1 MKTSIKFCEYSQ
13 TFRLM
18 PFNYWL
24 ASVDN
29 NKLVFDSWDGMTK
42 KHFKKDRLL
51 KLKVWFKFSFKTL
64 KTIFNK

>member
-1 MKTSIKFCEYSQ
+1 
-13 TFRLM
+13 M

>member
-1 MKTSIKFCEYSQ
+1 MKTSIKFCDYSQ

-29 NKLVFDSWDGMTK
+29 DKLVFDSWDGMTK

-51 KLKVWFKFSFKTL
+51 KLKVCLKFYTKKI
-64 KTIFNK
+64 KTIFK

>member
-1 MKTSIKFCEYSQ
+1 MKTNITFCEYSQ

-24 ASVDN
+24 ASVKDE
-29 NKLVFDSWDGMTK
+29 KLIFDSWDGITK

-51 KLKVWFKFSFKTL
+51 KLKVWLKFFVLKFKNIK
-64 KTIFNK
+64 

>member
-1 MKTSIKFCEYSQ
+1 MKTNIVFCEYSQ
-13 TFRLM
+13 TYRLM
-18 PFNYWL
+18 PLNYWL

-29 NKLVFDSWDGMTK
+29 NKLVFDSLDGMTK

-64 KTIFNK
+64 KTNFKK